1 VGRYF
6 PFRGGIFFRHR
17 KSLVSRATVAS
28 VPRMRD
34 DGSSANF
41 FRSIVAAGFFRLH
54 DTANVGVRRAR
65 ELCSESQRGGTS
77 GYTTKDRSGAIFE
90 TRSRVLGTKIW
101 LSIWWLRI
109 DWNFAICDG
118 HDETV
123 EILDL
128 SLCFC
133 HRIRTTSCL
142 GLFFSFFFPFLFFAF
157 FFRPDVERRVISSFS
172 SRWRRCL

>member
-1 VGRYF
+1 MMDLRRVFSAR
-6 PFRGGIFFRHR
+6 
-17 KSLVSRATVAS
+17 SLPQDFSASAT
-28 VPRMRD
+28 RQT
-34 DGSSANF
+34 F
-41 FRSIVAAGFFRLH
+41 
-54 DTANVGVRRAR
+54 GVRRAR

-142 GLFFSFFFPFLFFAF
+142 GLFFSFFFPFLFCLFLSP
-157 FFRPDVERRVISSFS
+157 RCWTTRHLVILVEMAQMFIILALLLISF
-172 SRWRRCL
+172 LPTIFY